1 MCRPSKNNGIESVE
15 NYYRKSK
22 LLPEFGVKYDH
33 MFAFGNR
40 PQQFSLMGMVIRCPG
55 YKMNKATINS
65 IKIKMKV
72 WNGKNR

>member
-1 MCRPSKNNGIESVE
+1 MESDSSSLSKPKRCASDRKNNGIESVE

-40 PQQFSLMGMVIRCPG
+40 PQQFSLMGMVISDALV
-55 YKMNKATINS
+55 YKK
-65 IKIKMKV
+65 
-72 WNGKNR
+72 

>member
-1 MCRPSKNNGIESVE
+1 MCEPSKNNGIESE

-40 PQQFSLMGMVIRCPG
+40 PQQFH
-55 YKMNKATINS
+55 
-65 IKIKMKV
+65 
-72 WNGKNR
+72 